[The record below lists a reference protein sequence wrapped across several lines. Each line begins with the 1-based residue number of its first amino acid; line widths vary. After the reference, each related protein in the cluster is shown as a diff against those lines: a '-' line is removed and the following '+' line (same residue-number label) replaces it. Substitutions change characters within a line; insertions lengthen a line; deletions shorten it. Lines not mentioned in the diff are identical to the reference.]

1 MTTNL
6 LDLVVEVLNQPKI
19 RDAINKEIAKKIVPY
34 DENIKATTKKQ
45 LIGITAFNREGS
57 AIEVEGIIA

>member
-19 RDAINKEIAKKIVPY
+19 RDAINKEIAKKITSY